1 MNQLR
6 ESLSHFWNKVYGFL
20 FPILEEELGE
30 LTAKQQQL
38 ISILEIIRIE
48 DFVKPFFGAGRPPE
62 DRKAIVRAFVA
73 KAVYNMTTTRELIE
87 RLTSDGNLRRICG
100 WVYSK
105 EVPEEW
111 SFSRAFAEFASSSLP
126 AKVHEIL
133 IKSKYADQIVGHISR
148 DATEIEAREKP
159 QKSDSQASSPEAKL
173 PVGRPGKEE
182 QRHLPEPTRLG
193 RQGKITFEEVEA
205 DLPRAC
211 EKPQKSEKEET
222 VPKTK
227 YPRGR
232 PKKDELRPLP
242 EPTRLE
248 RQQGMTLEE
257 MLADLPKGC
266 NVGCK
271 KNSKG
276 FKETWVGYKLHLDA
290 ADGQIP
296 ICCILTSAS
305 LHDSQASFP
314 LAMMSDDRVTNLY
327 DLMDSAYDAEPIWN
341 FSRTLNHVPIIDSNP
356 RRGEKI
362 EFEPP
367 TKERYKERTTVE
379 RVFSRLK
386 DEFGGRMVR
395 VRGNAKVFAHLMFG
409 VLALTADQ
417 LMKFLT

>member
-6 ESLSHFWNKVYGFL
+6 ERISQYWNKVYGFL

-30 LTAKQQQL
+30 LTSKQQQL
-38 ISILEIIRIE
+38 ISILEMIRIE
-48 DFVKPFFGAGRPPE
+48 DFVKSFFGAGRPPD
-62 DRKAIVRAFVA
+62 DRKAIVRSFIA
-73 KAVYNMTTTRELIE
+73 KAVYNMSTTRELIE
-87 RLTSDGNLRRICG
+87 RLTSDANLRRICG
-100 WVYSK
+100 WVYSR
-105 EVPEEW
+105 EVPGEW
-111 SFSRAFAEFASSSLP
+111 TFSRAFDEFANSELP
-126 AKVHEIL
+126 AKVHAAL
-133 IKSKYADQIVGHISR
+133 IKEEYADQLVGHISR

-159 QKSDSQASSPEAKL
+159 QKA
-173 PVGRPGKEE
+173 
-182 QRHLPEPTRLG
+182 
-193 RQGKITFEEVEA
+193 
-205 DLPRAC
+205 
-211 EKPQKSEKEET
+211 EKEEV
-222 VPKTK
+222 VPQIK

-232 PKKDELRPLP
+232 PKGDELRPLP
-242 EPTRLE
+242 EPTRME

-257 MLADLPKGC
+257 MLVDLPNCC
-266 NVGCK
+266 NVGSK

-296 ICCILTSAS
+296 ISCILTSAS
-305 LHDSQASFP
+305 LHDSQVSFP

-327 DLMDSAYDAEPIWN
+327 DLMDSAYDAEPIRN

-362 EFEPP
+362 EFDPA
-367 TKERYKERTTVE
+367 TKEHYKERTTVE

-409 VLALTADQ
+409 ILALTADQ
-417 LMKFLT
+417 LMNFLT